1 MTQVCPVAAF
11 LYSLQTFH
19 DMQRFLV
26 YLEQCFLVYLEQL
39 PAAITWTPCFLFL
52 YLSLSS
58 FLPLCLFLSLFFFL
72 PLCLLCSFAFALLSL
87 PSNFPCLFHCTC
99 PSAYVHARHAL
110 RPYDVQAYISTMA
123 SCIRALPPL
132 ATPAETWQQCNT
144 SAAQQHALCITMM
157 IWCQRYSQKRFTM
170 KITDCGLD
178 ANDTHSSDHCTFHM
192 SS

>member
-1 MTQVCPVAAF
+1 MLPIPLPVPV
-11 LYSLQTFH
+11 LLPSPLPV
-19 DMQRFLV
+19 LV
-26 YLEQCFLVYLEQL
+26 PVLL
-39 PAAITWTPCFLFL
+39 PSP
-52 YLSLSS
+52 
-58 FLPLCLFLSLFFFL
+58 LPVVF
-72 PLCLLCSFAFALLSL
+72 FAFALLC
-87 PSNFPCLFHCTC
+87 PCLFHCTC

-132 ATPAETWQQCNT
+132 ATPAEIWQQSNT
-144 SAAQQHALCITMM
+144 SAAQQHAVYITMM